1 MISRAQLKHLRA
13 LRHKK
18 VREREGV
25 LLVEGL
31 NLVEEAVA
39 RGLAR
44 AVFLTEECAR
54 GGRGRRLA
62 ERGAPVTEIELRD
75 AEALAETETPQ
86 GAFAVVEDPVRPLD
100 PASVARDGV
109 VLVAA
114 GVADP
119 GNLGTLVRTAAA
131 LGASAVV
138 VTEGTVEP
146 TNPKAARA
154 SAGAL
159 FRVPV
164 LRGDLRALA
173 EAGFRILVADA
184 RGKPVTSLRVR
195 APRTALVVG
204 GEPRGVDAPTRRL
217 ADALV
222 AVPIAAGVDSLNVAV
237 AAGILLFALR
247 ALAVP
252 RS

>member
-1 MISRAQLKHLRA
+1 VISRAQLKHLRA
-13 LRHKK
+13 LRLKK

-31 NLVEEAVA
+31 HLVEEAVA

-44 AVFLTEECAR
+44 AVFLTGECAR
-54 GGRGRRLA
+54 GGWGRRLA
-62 ERGAPVTEIELRD
+62 GGRAPVTEIEPRE

-86 GAFAVVEDPVRPLD
+86 GAFAVVEDPVRPLEA
-100 PASVARDGV
+100 ASVARDGV

-131 LGASAVV
+131 LGAAAVV
-138 VTEGTVEP
+138 VTAGTVEP
-146 TNPKAARA
+146 TNPKAVRA

-164 LRGDLRALA
+164 LRGEIRALKD
-173 EAGFRILVADA
+173 AGFRVLVADA
-184 RGKPVTSLRVR
+184 RGKPVSSMRVR

-204 GEPRGVDAPTRRL
+204 NEPHGVDAWTRGL
-217 ADALV
+217 ADAIV
-222 AVPIAAGVDSLNVAV
+222 GVPIAEGVDSLNVAV

-247 ALAVP
+247 ALPVP
-252 RS
+252 R